1 MEGQNGDRRL
11 QVMLDQED
19 RFLPTPNYLKRIQS
33 ASVLHQQRRMEI
45 LTAVYDVSSR
55 CVYVYIYIPCICA
68 SCRRSTIYS
77 LLVKYALLFFSI
89 VPDDS
94 VSFMSISF

>member
-55 CVYVYIYIPCICA
+55 CVYVYYYIYTLHM
-68 SCRRSTIYS
+68 R
-77 LLVKYALLFFSI
+77 LVQEEHDIFAAC
-89 VPDDS
+89 
-94 VSFMSISF
+94 